1 MTLSRVTYN
10 QQKTCLYLANATPAR
25 FNRQW
30 LRLRRRDSE
39 QECRPRSVRPENW
52 RFLGRS
58 DERRSDASFAWIAW
72 LSHGVGEEA
81 AILSDVWL
89 ESEVLWSVCLPGSA
103 DRGFHLTCCRTSGFR
118 MGGTLDLTETTPTST
133 PHATTGQT
141 VMSCPSISM
150 SSSSS

>member
-1 MTLSRVTYN
+1 MPEIGQGRNSHGKKDSTRRLEGKDGMTLSRFTYN

-72 LSHGVGEEA
+72 LSHGFGEEA

-89 ESEVLWSVCLPGSA
+89 ESEVCLLARLGRPRLSSHMLPNIWVS
-103 DRGFHLTCCRTSGFR
+103 D
-118 MGGTLDLTETTPTST
+118 GGHT
-133 PHATTGQT
+133 
-141 VMSCPSISM
+141 
-150 SSSSS
+150 

>member
-58 DERRSDASFAWIAW
+58 DERHSDESFAWIAW

-81 AILSDVWL
+81 AVAAKYLI
-89 ESEVLWSVCLPGSA
+89 
-103 DRGFHLTCCRTSGFR
+103 
-118 MGGTLDLTETTPTST
+118 
-133 PHATTGQT
+133 
-141 VMSCPSISM
+141 
-150 SSSSS
+150 